1 MGVRARADAGQC
13 MEQDD
18 FGKADGER
26 RGRAASVYDRLGTL
40 TSQAREARLTR
51 EARLRQRPSHPVEW
65 EDGPSMSDAPGA
77 VVSSGRTVPVA
88 MREAASSCSRSWR

>member
-77 VVSSGRTVPVA
+77 VVGRRLESVHLRTPA
-88 MREAASSCSRSWR
+88 TG